1 MGGVVYWAREM
12 INTPQLDFVS
22 STLGI
27 SSENEDL
34 MSGKSA
40 LLIGATGAVGKH
52 VLRELIASKEYTR
65 VGEYG
70 RRVTSKDQLGE
81 GSSKLEQKT
90 LDFEKLE
97 DAGLKDGK
105 WDVVFITYV
114 PSQDC
119 SWAAK

>member
-1 MGGVVYWAREM
+1 
-12 INTPQLDFVS
+12 
-22 STLGI
+22 
-27 SSENEDL
+27 

-70 RRVTSKDQLGE
+70 RRVTPKDQLGE

-114 PSQDC
+114 PSQEC
-119 SWAAK
+119 YWATI

>member
-1 MGGVVYWAREM
+1 
-12 INTPQLDFVS
+12 
-22 STLGI
+22 
-27 SSENEDL
+27 